1 MKRAFIAW
9 CVCVLGLAWAGD
21 ARAHKLGLSQGEYRR
36 TEHGLSAE
44 LTFARPEIAALLRSR
59 TGALPDP
66 AFEHAALRDRV
77 VRRIHVSSARGACA
91 GTLDRVTPIE
101 GDGLKL
107 SARYACAGPDRT
119 LRVRLD
125 VLQDL
130 AHGHRHAARIASASH
145 AASGLYFAGQPSW
158 EVPPLAASEV
168 ADRPGSIGG
177 FVLFGIEHI
186 LTGYDHLLFLF
197 ALLIVGGRTSALLK
211 LVTAFTVAHSLTLA
225 ATALGLVAPNPGLV
239 EPAIALSVAYVGLEN
254 FFVQGAD
261 RRWRIAFL
269 FGLVHGFGFAGVL
282 GEIALPRAELLPALL
297 AFNLGVELG
306 QLGLIALALPLLAW
320 LRGRTWFNLRVVPAL
335 SSLVIIVG
343 LAWFAERVHA
353 ELVESSPAALGV
365 TRKG

>member
-9 CVCVLGLAWAGD
+9 CVCLLGLTWAGD
-21 ARAHKLGLSQGEYRR
+21 ARTHVLGLSSGEYRR
-36 TEHGLSAE
+36 TEQGLSAE

-59 TGALPDP
+59 TGALQSPT
-66 AFEHAALRDRV
+66 FEHAALRERV
-77 VRRIHVSSARGACA
+77 VRRIQVSSAQGPCA
-91 GTLDRVTPIE
+91 GTLERVMPTE
-101 GDGLKL
+101 GDGLTL
-107 SARYACAGPDRT
+107 FARYACAGAGAT

-125 VLQDL
+125 VLHDL
-130 AHGHRHAARIASASH
+130 AYGHRHAARIVSASH
-145 AASGLYFAGQPSW
+145 VANDLYFGTHATW
-158 EVPPLAASEV
+158 EVPPLAARE
-168 ADRPGSIGG
+168 AAQRPASLGG
-177 FVLFGIEHI
+177 FVTLGIEHI

-197 ALLIVGGRTSALLK
+197 ALLIVGGRASALVK
-211 LVTAFTVAHSLTLA
+211 LVTAFTLAHSLTLA
-225 ATALGLVAPNPGLV
+225 ATALGVVAPDPGFV

-254 FFVQGAD
+254 FFVRDAD

-306 QLGLIALALPLLAW
+306 QLVLIALAVPLLAW
-320 LRGRTWFNLRVVPAL
+320 LRGRAWFTVRVVPAL
-335 SSLVIIVG
+335 SSLVIVVG

-353 ELVESSPAALGV
+353 ELLEPSQAGLRV

>member
-9 CVCVLGLAWAGD
+9 CVCVLGLVWAGD
-21 ARAHKLGLSQGEYRR
+21 ALAHKLGLSQGEYRR

-44 LTFARPEIAALLRSR
+44 LTFARSEIAALLRSR
-59 TGALPDP
+59 TGAQPELTS
-66 AFEHAALRDRV
+66 EHAALRDRV
-77 VRRIHVSSARGACA
+77 VRRIHVSSAQGSCA
-91 GTLDRVTPIE
+91 GALERVTPIE

-107 SARYACAGPDRT
+107 SARYACADPDRT

-130 AHGHRHAARIASASH
+130 AHGHRHAARIVSASYL
-145 AASGLYFAGQPSW
+145 ANGLYFGTHAAW
-158 EVPPLAASEV
+158 EVPPLAASEP
-168 ADRPGSIGG
+168 ADRPGSLGG
-177 FVLFGIEHI
+177 FVTLGIEHI
-186 LTGYDHLLFLF
+186 LTGYDHVLFLF

-211 LVTAFTVAHSLTLA
+211 LVTAFTLAHSLTLA
-225 ATALGLVAPNPGLV
+225 ATALGLVAPDPGFV

-254 FFVQGAD
+254 FFVRDAD

-306 QLGLIALALPLLAW
+306 QLALIALALPLLAW
-320 LRGRTWFNLRVVPAL
+320 LRGRAWFTLRVVPVL
-335 SSLVIIVG
+335 SSLVIVVG

-353 ELVESSPAALGV
+353 EFLESSRTAVRV
-365 TRKG
+365 TRRG